1 MGVNKMAE
9 HKKEIDEQEL
19 DSLGTAFLAF
29 HIGIGTILSMW
40 FLSGLY
46 YVILK

>member
-1 MGVNKMAE
+1 MAE
-9 HKKEIDEQEL
+9 HTKEIDEQEL
-19 DSLGTAFLAF
+19 DRLGMAFLAF
-29 HIGIGTILSMW
+29 HIGIGTILCMW

>member
-1 MGVNKMAE
+1 MVNY
-9 HKKEIDEQEL
+9 KEKTYEQEML
-19 DSLGTAFLAF
+19 RLRKAFTRYVF
-29 HIGIGTILSMW
+29 GIGTILSMW

>member
-1 MGVNKMAE
+1 MADY
-9 HKKEIDEQEL
+9 KEEIYEQEMYT
-19 DSLGTAFLAF
+19 LGKAFTGYL
-29 HIGIGTILSMW
+29 IGIGTILSMW